1 MTLEEKLRKT
11 LPSDRTLRVQI
22 AIEKKE
28 LTQKQKYAGQLLIRV
43 LEEIRDLEK
52 MQEEDKMLVSNA
64 NTLKVSSPVINENK
78 MDYFNKL
85 IKEEFDNYDL

>member
-28 LTQKQKYAGQLLIRV
+28 LTQKQKYAGQLLLRV

-52 MQEEDKMLVSNA
+52 MQEEVKMLVTML
-64 NTLKVSSPVINENK
+64 TL
-78 MDYFNKL
+78 
-85 IKEEFDNYDL
+85 